1 MKFNIDTTQRINI
14 TLSFLLEFYKISMG
28 TLLIMFVPQ
37 MCYTKPCT
45 IVDNI
50 TMSTT
55 WEMVCVVFNFISWI
69 SVLCL
74 YVVELKREHYAI
86 EFLDVECDKPN
97 NFLDTE
103 IENYP
108 EIKNKI
114 TIINTKYNKIF
125 RFSVLLNILN
135 LILSTIV
142 IYDNYLGIST
152 ITAYSSYLILLCS
165 KYYNVYFV
173 SSKSL
178 KEERMYSGYMKT
190 LVTYNTIDKDHRNI
204 NNNINNNII
213 NNIINVENIE
223 IELSEKKEN

>member
-1 MKFNIDTTQRINI
+1 MKLDIDTSQRINI
-14 TLSFLLEFYKISMG
+14 TLNFLLEFYKISMG

-37 MCYTKPCT
+37 MCYDKPCT
-45 IVDNI
+45 IIDNI

-69 SVLCL
+69 SVLGL

-86 EFLDVECDKPN
+86 EYLDVECDKPN
-97 NFLDTE
+97 NFLDKE
-103 IENYP
+103 IEDYP
-108 EIKNKI
+108 EIKTKI
-114 TIINTKYNKIF
+114 TQINNKYNKVFNLSI
-125 RFSVLLNILN
+125 VLNIIN

-152 ITAYSSYLILLCS
+152 ITAYTSYLILLCS

-190 LVTYNTIDKDHRNI
+190 LVTYNTIDKDHRHKSIDKSNIDISNI
-204 NNNINNNII
+204 NIEMVNN
-213 NNIINVENIE
+213 
-223 IELSEKKEN
+223 

>member
-1 MKFNIDTTQRINI
+1 MKFDIDTTQRINI
-14 TLSFLLEFYKISMG
+14 TLNFLLEFYKISMG

-45 IVDNI
+45 IIDNI

-55 WEMVCVVFNFISWI
+55 WEMVCVIFNFISWI
-69 SVLCL
+69 SVLGL
-74 YVVELKREHYAI
+74 YIVELKREHYAI
-86 EFLDVECDKPN
+86 EFLDVDCDKPN
-97 NFLDTE
+97 NFLDKE
-103 IENYP
+103 IEDYP

-114 TIINTKYNKIF
+114 STINTKYNKIF
-125 RFSVLLNILN
+125 RFSILLNILN

-152 ITAYSSYLILLCS
+152 VTAYSSYLILLCS

-173 SSKSL
+173 ATKSL

-190 LVTYNTIDKDHRNI
+190 LVTYNTIDIDHRK
-204 NNNINNNII
+204 NNNVS
-213 NNIINVENIE
+213 VENIE
-223 IELSEKKEN
+223 IELSEKKDN

>member
-1 MKFNIDTTQRINI
+1 MKLDIDTSQRVNI
-14 TLSFLLEFYKISMG
+14 TLNFLLEFYKISMG

-37 MCYTKPCT
+37 MCYDKPCT
-45 IVDNI
+45 IIDNI
-50 TMSTT
+50 TMSTP

-69 SVLCL
+69 SVLGL

-86 EFLDVECDKPN
+86 EYLDVECDKPN
-97 NFLDTE
+97 NFLDKE
-103 IENYP
+103 IEDYP
-108 EIKNKI
+108 EIKAKI
-114 TIINTKYNKIF
+114 TQINNKYNKVFNLSIA
-125 RFSVLLNILN
+125 LNIIN

-152 ITAYSSYLILLCS
+152 ITAYTSYLILLCS

-190 LVTYNTIDKDHRNI
+190 LVTYNTIDKDHKHK
-204 NNNINNNII
+204 NNNIDISNVNIEMVNNN
-213 NNIINVENIE
+213 
-223 IELSEKKEN
+223 

>member
-1 MKFNIDTTQRINI
+1 MKVDIDTVQRITISLN
-14 TLSFLLEFYKISMG
+14 FLLEFYKISMG
-28 TLLIMFVPQ
+28 TLLILFVPQ

-45 IVDNI
+45 IIDNI

-55 WEMVCVVFNFISWI
+55 WEMVCVVFNFISWL
-69 SVLCL
+69 SVLGL

-97 NFLDTE
+97 NFLDKE
-103 IENYP
+103 IEDYP
-108 EIKNKI
+108 DIKNKI
-114 TIINTKYNKIF
+114 KIANTNYDKIFKVSGMLSIIN
-125 RFSVLLNILN
+125 LL
-135 LILSTIV
+135 LSTIV

-152 ITAYSSYLILLCS
+152 VTAYTSYLILLFS

-190 LVTYNTIDKDHRNI
+190 LVTYNTIDKDHRKHNDVDAVS
-204 NNNINNNII
+204 
-213 NNIINVENIE
+213 VEMVNTE
-223 IELSEKKEN
+223 

>member
-1 MKFNIDTTQRINI
+1 MKLDIDTSQRINI
-14 TLSFLLEFYKISMG
+14 TLNFLLEFYKISMG

-37 MCYTKPCT
+37 MCYDKPCT
-45 IVDNI
+45 IIDNI
-50 TMSTT
+50 TMSTP

-69 SVLCL
+69 SVLGL

-86 EFLDVECDKPN
+86 EYLDVECDKPN
-97 NFLDTE
+97 NFLDKE
-103 IENYP
+103 IEDYP
-108 EIKNKI
+108 EIKAKI
-114 TIINTKYNKIF
+114 TQINNKYNKVFNLSIA
-125 RFSVLLNILN
+125 LNIIN

-152 ITAYSSYLILLCS
+152 ITAYTSYLILLCS

-190 LVTYNTIDKDHRNI
+190 LVTYNTIDKDHRHKSIDKSNIDISNI
-204 NNNINNNII
+204 NIEMVNN
-213 NNIINVENIE
+213 
-223 IELSEKKEN
+223 